1 MTNITRG
8 GLSKRTGCHI
18 ETIRY
23 YEKTGLMPNPP
34 RSPGGHRM
42 YGDEHLRR
50 LSFIRRARELGFG
63 IEDVRGLLELVDGGA
78 YSCAEIQALTLDHVG
93 RIKRKIA
100 DLRRIERVLT
110 KVAAQC
116 DQGEIPDCPVIDVL
130 FQPASA

>member
-1 MTNITRG
+1 MTSITRG
-8 GLSKRTGCHI
+8 GLSKRTGCNI

-23 YEKTGLMPNPP
+23 YEKIGLMPNPP

-42 YGDEHLRR
+42 YGDDHLRR
-50 LSFIRRARELGFG
+50 LRFIRRGRELGFG
-63 IEDVRGLLELVDGGA
+63 VEDVRGLLELVDGGA

-93 RIKRKIA
+93 RIKLKIA

-116 DQGEIPDCPVIDVL
+116 DQGEVPDCPVIDVL

>member
-1 MTNITRG
+1 MKNITRG
-8 GLSKRTGCHI
+8 GLSKRTGCNI

-23 YEKTGLMPNPP
+23 YEKIGLMPNPP

-42 YGDEHLRR
+42 YDDDHLRR

-78 YSCAEIQALTLDHVG
+78 YSCAEIQALTLDHVA

>member
-93 RIKRKIA
+93 RIKRKMLALKTLVQGGDVQVIIA
-100 DLRRIERVLT
+100 DGRVEQPIRDALAGKGT
-110 KVAAQC
+110 
-116 DQGEIPDCPVIDVL
+116 VI
-130 FQPASA
+130 Q